1 MERLELIAGAI
12 TDDELCNFTQYSRRY
27 S

>member
-12 TDDELCNFTQYSRRY
+12 TDDELWNFTQNSRRY